1 MSGEKTMQKE
11 SRYNSLKLALFDKYF
26 AFLNANQ
33 REAVFT
39 TEGPLLVL
47 AGAGSGKTT
56 VIVNRIANIILFG
69 RASSDNSLP
78 EHAESLV
85 PLMEHA
91 LKYGNSDEVRSV
103 LRQCAVD
110 PAFPYRVLCITF
122 TNKAAREFKERLSD
136 TLGEQAED
144 IWAGTFH
151 SICVRILRRYIDRM
165 GYKNDFTIY
174 DADDTKKLITEIIK
188 ELGIG
193 ESAMPVRMA
202 MNAIS
207 RAKESDRSAE
217 DESADAGFDKR
228 AQLIA
233 RIYTA
238 YQKRLRSANALDFDD
253 IIMLTNRLFES
264 NKDVLQR
271 YREQFRY
278 ILVDE
283 YQDTNPSQ
291 SQLVALL
298 SGSERNVCVVGDDDQ
313 SIYSFRGATVENILG
328 FDREYRGAKVI
339 RLEQNYRSTGNILK
353 AANGIIENNVSRK
366 GKELW
371 TDAGDGEKV
380 HIKRLYTQAEEAQFI
395 CETIERRVALGAR
408 YSDFAVLYR
417 VNALSNTLETTLVKN
432 KIPYKIFGGI
442 RFYERREIKDV
453 LAYLSVIANP
463 ADAVRLR
470 RIINVPKRSLG
481 DTTVDKVSEIA
492 ARLSL
497 TMFEVIE
504 RADEFQELSRAQAKL
519 LSFAALINK
528 MRKFANEHSLS
539 ETVSYVIEESGYRVM
554 LSEED
559 DGAEREE
566 NILELV
572 SSAMLFEETAESNA
586 LSDFLNEIALVSDL
600 DGYENG
606 ADSVVLMTV
615 HSAKGLEFPTVFIP
629 GFEEGLFPS
638 AQSLSDGG
646 KGVEEE
652 RRLAYVAVTRA
663 KKELFLLNTNS
674 RMLYGRTELRQ
685 LSRFGNEIPKEV
697 CEFSAGTGARN
708 QNHIRTESY
717 SEQDNRSRNN
727 FLENVRSSGTKAAS
741 AEIFTA
747 GERVSHPLFGSGE
760 IISAQPMGGDVLY
773 EIEFDN
779 GSTKRIMGNFAKLKK
794 I

>member
-1 MSGEKTMQKE
+1 MQNNG
-11 SRYNSLKLALFDKYF
+11 SYNSLKRALFDKYF
-26 AFLNANQ
+26 AFLNQ
-33 REAVFT
+33 RQRDAVFA

-69 RASSDNSLP
+69 RAATDESVP
-78 EHAESLV
+78 AHAESLI
-85 PLMEHA
+85 PIMEHA
-91 LKYGNSDEVRSV
+91 LRNGNADEIRAV
-103 LRQCAVD
+103 LRQCAVE

-122 TNKAAREFKERLSD
+122 TNKAAKEFKERLAN

-151 SICVRILRRYIDRM
+151 SICVRILRRYIDRL
-165 GYKNDFTIY
+165 GYKNDFAIY
-174 DADDTKKLITEIIK
+174 DTDDTKKLIAEILK
-188 ELGIG
+188 ELGIS
-193 ESAMPVRMA
+193 ESALQPRAA

-207 RAKESDRSAE
+207 RAKESDRTPE
-217 DESADAGFDKR
+217 DEASDAGFDQR
-228 AQLIA
+228 AVTIA
-233 RIYTA
+233 KVYAR
-238 YQKRLRSANALDFDD
+238 YQKRLKAANALDFDD

-264 NKDVLQR
+264 NKDVLER
-271 YREQFRY
+271 YREQFQY

-291 SQLVALL
+291 SQLVYLL
-298 SGSERNVCVVGDDDQ
+298 SGKKRNVCVVGDDDQ

-328 FDREYRGAKVI
+328 FDREYNGAKVI

-371 TDAGDGEKV
+371 TDSGEGEKV
-380 HIKRLYTQAEEAQFI
+380 HVKRLYTQAEEANFI
-395 CETIERRVALGAR
+395 CETIEKKVRLGAK

-417 VNALSNTLETTLVKN
+417 VNALSNSLETALVKN

-442 RFYERREIKDV
+442 RFYERREIKDI
-453 LAYLSVIANP
+453 LAYLAIIANP
-463 ADAVRLR
+463 ADTVRLR
-470 RIINVPKRSLG
+470 RIINVPKRAIG
-481 DTTVDKVSEIA
+481 DTTADKVAEIA

-504 RADEFQELSRAQAKL
+504 RADEFKDLSRASVKL
-519 LSFAALINK
+519 LGFAAMINK
-528 MRKFANEHSLS
+528 MREFSKDHSVS
-539 ETVSYVIEESGYRVM
+539 ETVSFVIEESGYRVM
-554 LSEED
+554 LAEED
-559 DGAEREE
+559 DGKEREE

-572 SSAMLFEETAESNA
+572 SSAALFEETSESKTLA
-586 LSDFLNEIALVSDL
+586 DFLNELALVSDL
-600 DGYENG
+600 DSYEDG

-638 AQSLSDGG
+638 TQSLSDGG

-663 KKELFLLNTNS
+663 KKELFLLSTNS

-697 CEFSAGTGARN
+697 CDISAGTGASR
-708 QNHIRTESY
+708 QPSATVGSY
-717 SEQDNRSRNN
+717 SAEDDRSRRS
-727 FLENVRSSGTKAAS
+727 FLENVRTSETKPIQAAAFS
-741 AEIFTA
+741 V
-747 GERVSHPLFGSGE
+747 GSRVSHPMFGEGE
-760 IISAQPMGGDVLY
+760 ILSAQPMGGDVLY
-773 EIEFDN
+773 EIEFSN
-779 GSTKRIMGNFAKLKK
+779 GSKKRLMGNFAKLKQ